1 MDGRWDTDALWLS
14 SFLTRM
20 FSSIFGL
27 LQYQRTLDSVRNLK
41 EGIEISEYISRAQHS
56 KVYANEITSMQIGEP
71 G

>member
-20 FSSIFGL
+20 FPSIFGL